1 MQSIEAI
8 MTNEG
13 LVAIPREIRERLGL
27 APGERMTFLVDDQ
40 EIRLVRMHNTYRASY
55 GAVKAIPNMSA
66 DFDEEIETA
75 TSEAFRS
82 VGPQ

>member
-13 LVAIPREIRERLGL
+13 LVAVPKEIRERLGL
-27 APGERMTFLVDDQ
+27 APGDRMTFLVDD
-40 EIRLVRMHNTYRASY
+40 EDVRLVRIHNTYRASF
-55 GAVKAIPNMSA
+55 GAVKAIPDMSA
-66 DFDEEIETA
+66 DLDDEIETA

-82 VGPQ
+82 AGTQ